1 MTPRQANGHGIKVNE
16 DGQYRSVLDLLGY
29 PNVGF
34 DDLIRVWPQLDS
46 LSPQVREQLEIDA
59 LYAGYLD
66 RQEADIRTFQKDE
79 SLVIPGD
86 LDYAAIGGLSKELT
100 DKLTA
105 ARPVTLGQAGRIEGM
120 TPAAL
125 TALLGHVK
133 KGAKRRGIA

>member
-1 MTPRQANGHGIKVNE
+1 M
-16 DGQYRSVLDLLGY
+16 LGY
-29 PNVGF
+29 PNVSF

-46 LSPQVREQLEIDA
+46 LTQQVREQLEIDA

-79 SLVIPGD
+79 LLVIPGD

-105 ARPVTLGQAGRIEGM
+105 ARPATLGQAGRIEGM

-133 KGAKRRGIA
+133 KGAKRRSIA